1 VCRLPSWRSAQATE
15 DLTRVSGAEEVGDY
29 ARASMRIAAL
39 DLGSNS
45 FHLLVADVHP
55 DGTFEPVTREKDM
68 LRLGDDV
75 ARDGRISASSADR
88 AVASVRRLC
97 QLADA
102 LDTQEVIAKA
112 TSAIRTATNGSALVD
127 RIEAETGVEV
137 EVISG
142 LEEARLIFAAVRAS
156 LVLEPAPALC
166 VDIGGGSVELVIGD
180 SAGLRWATS
189 VPLGVGR
196 LTAELVHSD
205 PPSGDDRTA
214 LVDRI
219 RDELAPVVE
228 EVRGRRPL
236 MAVGTSGTIN
246 DLARLAAATE
256 DGDIPASANGLRIEA
271 DRLRALQRRILG
283 MSATERRRLPGIED
297 KRADLLPAGV
307 TLLVTIFDVFA
318 LDVMVTSDWAL
329 REGIVLDAVSVHDP
343 DDWSD
348 DPRALRRAAVAGLAR
363 RCGSDIEHSQ
373 QVSLLALSL
382 FDQTQA
388 LHQLDDSDREM
399 LEYAALLHDIGQ
411 HVSRK
416 GHHRHAAYLV
426 DHAQLRGFAPAE
438 IDFLAALVR
447 HHRRGEIKA
456 SEPRAAAL
464 DKGSRERL
472 RKLAALLR
480 LADGLDRGR
489 RGVVERLDVEVG
501 ADLVVLRLHARD
513 DAELELWGVR
523 RRRDLFEKVFEREL
537 EATVARRASERTPAV
552 DV

>member
-1 VCRLPSWRSAQATE
+1 
-15 DLTRVSGAEEVGDY
+15 
-29 ARASMRIAAL
+29 MRIAAL

-55 DGTFEPVTREKDM
+55 DGTFEPVTREKEM

-75 ARDGRISASSADR
+75 ASHGRISPSLADR
-88 AVASVRRLC
+88 AIAAVRRLC
-97 QLADA
+97 QLAEA
-102 LDTQEVIAKA
+102 LGAQEVIAKA
-112 TSAIRTATNGSALVD
+112 TSAIRTAANGSEIVD

-166 VDIGGGSVELVIGD
+166 VDIGGGSVEFVIGD

-196 LTAELVHSD
+196 LTAELVQSD
-205 PPSGDDRTA
+205 PPSRGDRNA
-214 LVDRI
+214 LEARI
-219 RDELAPVVE
+219 RDELAPVID
-228 EVRGRRPL
+228 EVRRRKPR

-246 DLARLAAATE
+246 DLGRLAAVND
-256 DGDIPASANGLRIEA
+256 DGEIPAGANGLRIEA
-271 DRLRALQRRILG
+271 DQLRALQRRIVR
-283 MSATERRRLPGIED
+283 MSAAERRRLPGIEE
-297 KRADLLPAGV
+297 KRADLIPAGV
-307 TLLVTIFDVFA
+307 TLLATIFDVFEIET
-318 LDVMVTSDWAL
+318 MVTSDWAL

-363 RCGSDIEHSQ
+363 RCGSDIEHSKH
-373 QVSLLALSL
+373 VSRLALSL

-388 LHQLDDSDREM
+388 LHSLTDSDREM

-426 DHAQLRGFAPAE
+426 DHAQLRGFAPDE
-438 IDFLAALVR
+438 IEFLAALVR
-447 HHRRGEIKA
+447 HHRRGDIKT
-456 SEPRAAAL
+456 SEPRAGAL
-464 DKGSRERL
+464 DKPSRERL

-480 LADGLDRGR
+480 VADGLDRGR
-489 RGVVERLDVEVG
+489 RGVVESFDVAIG
-501 ADLVVLRLHARD
+501 GDLVVLRLHARD
-513 DAELELWGVR
+513 DAELELWGAR
-523 RRRDLFEKVFEREL
+523 RRRDLFEKVFGREL
-537 EATVARRASERTPAV
+537 EATVTHRASERASSV
-552 DV
+552 DI

>member
-1 VCRLPSWRSAQATE
+1 
-15 DLTRVSGAEEVGDY
+15 
-29 ARASMRIAAL
+29 MRIAAL

-55 DGTFEPVTREKDM
+55 DGSFEAVSREKDM

-75 ARDGRISASSADR
+75 ARHGLISPSLADR
-88 AVASVRRLC
+88 AVASVRRFR

-102 LDTQEVIAKA
+102 LGAQEVLAKA
-112 TSAIRTATNGSALVD
+112 TSAIRTASNGSELVD

-166 VDIGGGSVELVIGD
+166 VDIGGGSVEFAVGD
-180 SAGLRWATS
+180 AAGLRWATS

-196 LTAELVHSD
+196 LTAELVVSD
-205 PPSGDDRTA
+205 PPSRTDRDA
-214 LVDRI
+214 LETRI
-219 RDELAPVVE
+219 ADALAPIVD
-228 EVRGRRPL
+228 EVRSRKPQ

-246 DLARLAAATE
+246 DLARLAAASD
-256 DGDIPASANGLRIEA
+256 DGEIPASANGLRMHV
-271 DRLRALQRRILG
+271 DQLHALQRRIVK
-283 MSATERRRLPGIED
+283 MSTAERRRLPGIED

-307 TLLVTIFDVFA
+307 TLLATIFDVFEIA
-318 LDVMVTSDWAL
+318 VMVTSDWAL
-329 REGIVLDAVSVHDP
+329 REGIVLDAVRIHDP

-363 RCGSDIEHSQ
+363 RCGSDSEHSQ
-373 QVSLLALSL
+373 HVAALALSL
-382 FDQTQA
+382 FDQTQV
-388 LHQLDDSDREM
+388 LHQLGDADREM
-399 LEYAALLHDIGQ
+399 LEDAALLHDIGQ

-426 DHAQLRGFAPAE
+426 DHAQLRGFAPDE
-438 IDFLAALVR
+438 VQFVAALVR
-447 HHRRGEIKA
+447 HHRRGDIKA

-464 DKGSRERL
+464 DKTSRDRL

-489 RGVVERLDVEVG
+489 RGVVEGVDVNIG

-513 DAELELWGVR
+513 NAELELWGVR

-537 EATVARRASERTPAV
+537 EATVTRGAAQRTAV
-552 DV
+552 LDV

>member
-1 VCRLPSWRSAQATE
+1 
-15 DLTRVSGAEEVGDY
+15 
-29 ARASMRIAAL
+29 MRIAAL

-55 DGTFEPVTREKDM
+55 DGTFEPVMREKDM

-75 ARDGRISASSADR
+75 ARDGRISAPSADR
-88 AVASVRRLC
+88 AVASVRRLR

-102 LDTQEVIAKA
+102 LGTQEVIAKA

-205 PPSGDDRTA
+205 PPSSDDRTA
-214 LVDRI
+214 LADRI
-219 RDELAPVVE
+219 TDELAPVLG
-228 EVRGRRPL
+228 EVRRRRPL

-246 DLARLAAATE
+246 DLGRLAAATD

-271 DRLRALQRRILG
+271 GQLRALQRRILR

-307 TLLVTIFDVFA
+307 TLLVTIFDVFD
-318 LDVMVTSDWAL
+318 LDAMVTSDWAL
-329 REGIVLDAVSVHDP
+329 REGIVLDAVRVHDP

-363 RCGSDIEHSQ
+363 RCGSDIEHSR
-373 QVSLLALSL
+373 QVSVLALSL

-426 DHAQLRGFAPAE
+426 DHAQLRGFAPGE
-438 IDFLAALVR
+438 IEFLAALVR

-464 DKGSRERL
+464 DKGSRDRL

-489 RGVVERLDVEVG
+489 RGVVERLDVQVG
-501 ADLVVLRLHARD
+501 GDLVVLRLHARD

>member
-1 VCRLPSWRSAQATE
+1 
-15 DLTRVSGAEEVGDY
+15 
-29 ARASMRIAAL
+29 MRIAAL

-75 ARDGRISASSADR
+75 ARYGRISSSLADR
-88 AVASVRRLC
+88 AIASVRRLR
-97 QLADA
+97 QLADG
-102 LDTQEVIAKA
+102 LGSQEIIAKA
-112 TSAIRTATNGSALVD
+112 TSAIRTAANGSEFVD

-166 VDIGGGSVELVIGD
+166 VDIGGGSVEFVIGD
-180 SAGLRWATS
+180 AAGLRWATS

-196 LTAELVHSD
+196 LTAELVQSD
-205 PPSGDDRTA
+205 PPSRADRNA
-214 LVDRI
+214 LDDRI
-219 RDELAPVVE
+219 RAELAPVAE
-228 EVRGRRPL
+228 EVRRRKPL

-246 DLARLAAATE
+246 DLARLAAANG
-256 DGDIPASANGLRIEA
+256 DGDIPASANGLRIVA
-271 DRLRALQRRILG
+271 DQLRALQHRVVR
-283 MSATERRRLPGIED
+283 MPASERRRLPGIEE
-297 KRADLLPAGV
+297 KRADLIPAGV
-307 TLLVTIFDVFA
+307 TLLATIFDVFGI
-318 LDVMVTSDWAL
+318 DTMVTSDWAL
-329 REGIVLDAVSVHDP
+329 REGLVLDAVRVHDP

-363 RCGSDIEHSQ
+363 RCGSDVQHSL
-373 QVSLLALSL
+373 QVARLALSL
-382 FDQTQA
+382 YDQTQS
-388 LHQLDDSDREM
+388 LHEMGPADREM

-426 DHAQLRGFAPAE
+426 DHAQLRGFAPGE
-438 IDFLAALVR
+438 VEFLAALVR
-447 HHRRGEIKA
+447 HHRRGDIKA
-456 SEPRAAAL
+456 SEPRVAAL
-464 DKGSRERL
+464 DKPSRDRL

-489 RGVVERLDVEVG
+489 RGVVEEVDVAVG
-501 ADLVVLRLHARD
+501 TDLVVLRVQARD

-537 EATVARRASERTPAV
+537 EATVTRRASERASSV

>member
-1 VCRLPSWRSAQATE
+1 
-15 DLTRVSGAEEVGDY
+15 
-29 ARASMRIAAL
+29 MRIAAL

-55 DGTFEPVTREKDM
+55 DGPFEAITREKEM
-68 LRLGDDV
+68 LRLGDEV

-88 AVASVRRLC
+88 AVASVRRLR

-102 LDTQEVIAKA
+102 SGAQEVIAKA
-112 TSAIRTATNGSALVD
+112 TSAIRSAVNGSELVD
-127 RIEAETGVEV
+127 RIEAETGVDV

-166 VDIGGGSVELVIGD
+166 VDIGGGSVEISIGD
-180 SAGLRWATS
+180 AAGLRWATS
-189 VPLGVGR
+189 VPIGVGR

-205 PPSGDDRTA
+205 PPSRSDRNA
-214 LVDRI
+214 LETLI
-219 RDELAPVVE
+219 RDELALVE
-228 EVRGRRPL
+228 EVRTRTPR

-246 DLARLAAATE
+246 DLARLAAE
-256 DGDIPASANGLRIEA
+256 NDDGEIPASANGLRIRA
-271 DRLRALQRRILG
+271 DRLHALRHRIVR
-283 MSATERRRLPGIED
+283 MPVAERRRLPGIED

-307 TLLVTIFDVFA
+307 TLLATIFDVFEIEE
-318 LDVMVTSDWAL
+318 MVTSDWAL
-329 REGIVLDAVSVHDP
+329 REGIVLDAVRVHDP

-363 RCGSDIEHSQ
+363 RCASDVQHSKH
-373 QVSLLALSL
+373 VTRLALSI
-382 FDQTQA
+382 FDQTQS
-388 LHQLDDSDREM
+388 LHGLGDEDREM
-399 LEYAALLHDIGQ
+399 LEYAAMLHDIGQ

-426 DHAQLRGFAPAE
+426 EHAQLRGFVPDE
-438 IDFLAALVR
+438 IEFLAALVR
-447 HHRRGEIKA
+447 HHRRGDIKT

-464 DKGSRERL
+464 DKSARERL

-489 RGVVERLDVEVG
+489 RGVIEGVDVQIG
-501 ADLVVLRLHARD
+501 ADLVVLRLHTHD

-523 RRRDLFEKVFEREL
+523 RRRDLFEKIYEREL
-537 EATVARRASERTPAV
+537 EATVPRRTSQPVT
-552 DV
+552 